1 MTVGWPLAATFA
13 GRLYL
18 RIGFRDTSLIGG
30 AVMVLAFVAGLALSQ
45 TSSLWTVAGVCFL
58 AGVGLGLV
66 ASPTMV
72 AVQSSVGRY
81 ASAWPPNT
89 GAFSRSLGSAVGV
102 GVLGAIVTAVT
113 AGRLEHAP
121 AALRDRLPAGADARL
136 TLRPDVAPDVVAYV
150 RAALAAATHDLF
162 VVLAVVALATVA
174 ALLLMPRRSGEATG
188 DDVGGR
194 GRPPGGPH
202 EHPGGER
209 HERGA
214 RAASA
219 SPSSPARRAASA
231 PPPPRGWPPTGS
243 PSPCSTSTR
252 PPATARCATIERR
265 RRPRPRRRRR
275 RRRRRAG
282 RRPPSSGSPP
292 SSGAPTVLVNNAGVI
307 RDNLLFKMTDD
318 DWDAVMNVHLRG
330 AFLMTRA
337 VQKHMVDAKY
347 GRIVN
352 LSSRPPRSATAARPT
367 TPPPRP
373 GLQGFTKTLAI
384 ELGQFGVTANA
395 IAPGFI
401 ATDMTAPPPRGWA
414 WPSRSS

>member
-1 MTVGWPLAATFA
+1 MLGAGAVAAGFALATMTIGWPLAATFA

-72 AVQSSVGRY
+72 AVQSSVGREERGMV
-81 ASAWPPNT
+81 T
-89 GAFSRSLGSAVGV
+89 GTAMFSRSLGSAVGV

-188 DDVGGR
+188 DDVG
-194 GRPPGGPH
+194 
-202 EHPGGER
+202 
-209 HERGA
+209 
-214 RAASA
+214 AA
-219 SPSSPARRAASA
+219 
-231 PPPPRGWPPTGS
+231 G
-243 PSPCSTSTR
+243 
-252 PPATARCATIERR
+252 
-265 RRPRPRRRRR
+265 
-275 RRRRRAG
+275 
-282 RRPPSSGSPP
+282 
-292 SSGAPTVLVNNAGVI
+292 
-307 RDNLLFKMTDD
+307 
-318 DWDAVMNVHLRG
+318 
-330 AFLMTRA
+330 
-337 VQKHMVDAKY
+337 
-347 GRIVN
+347 
-352 LSSRPPRSATAARPT
+352 
-367 TPPPRP
+367 
-373 GLQGFTKTLAI
+373 
-384 ELGQFGVTANA
+384 
-395 IAPGFI
+395 
-401 ATDMTAPPPRGWA
+401 
-414 WPSRSS
+414 